1 MNKLIDK
8 ILLDS
13 RINYKVFYIL
23 SFISFVMALFA
34 IMYTYLYGIKFDY
47 VLLLSAESCVLSS
60 FGLLS
65 MGISLFYILG
75 IIQKDY

>member
-1 MNKLIDK
+1 MNRFLDK
-8 ILLDS
+8 ILSDR
-13 RINYKVFYIL
+13 RINYKAFYVL
-23 SFISFVMALFA
+23 SLIYFIMALFA
-34 IMYTYLYGIKFDY
+34 IMYTHLYGIKFDY
-47 VLLLSAESCVLSS
+47 ILLLSAESCVLSS